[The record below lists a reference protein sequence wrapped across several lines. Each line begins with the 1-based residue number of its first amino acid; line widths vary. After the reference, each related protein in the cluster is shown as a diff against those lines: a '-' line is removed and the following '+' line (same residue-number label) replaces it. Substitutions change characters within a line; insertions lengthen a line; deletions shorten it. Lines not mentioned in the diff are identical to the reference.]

1 MALEN
6 QRYGRNKST
15 LVNKTYVDSGEY
27 KRKYDS
33 ATDNKEVNKSLYD
46 CAKKALKHRSGTA
59 FEDMYWIDGETGRVM
74 LSVTDSADER
84 TITYTDRINGF
95 TQCHAC
101 VVQTTTRYAGVH
113 KKLYKK
119 ITNRI
124 TIRMFKSIVKKKGD
138 FNGK

>member
-1 MALEN
+1 MQKQKCSVPN
-6 QRYGRNKST
+6 QTVQSI
-15 LVNKTYVDSGEY
+15 
-27 KRKYDS
+27 
-33 ATDNKEVNKSLYD
+33 
-46 CAKKALKHRSGTA
+46 
-59 FEDMYWIDGETGRVM
+59 F
-74 LSVTDSADER
+74 
-84 TITYTDRINGF
+84 INGF

>member
-1 MALEN
+1 MWIKNL
-6 QRYGRNKST
+6 
-15 LVNKTYVDSGEY
+15 LKTE
-27 KRKYDS
+27 KRRFSFY
-33 ATDNKEVNKSLYD
+33 TE
-46 CAKKALKHRSGTA
+46 TA
-59 FEDMYWIDGETGRVM
+59 FCF
-74 LSVTDSADER
+74 
-84 TITYTDRINGF
+84 NGF